1 MHSFTGAPDGRFP
14 EARIM
19 RDGSGDLW
27 GTTYAGG
34 GKCNCGIIYE
44 LQPAGSSSYIA
55 SVVYTFGAAGT
66 GSHPAARL
74 YLAKSGT
81 FYGSTELGG
90 YWNAG
95 TLFQL
100 APLQSGGYSLSQ
112 LHEFTGSGD
121 GAQPEAP
128 VIGNASGQIYGTTT
142 AGGTESCVC
151 GTVFQFTPGQGYS
164 LLYSFAGG
172 SDGSTPSSPLTQ
184 DSSGVLYGTTES
196 GGLVNAYCSA
206 GCGSVF
212 EVTLSKHGYQKKTLY
227 HFQGS
232 ADGAAPTG
240 GLLMDKSGV
249 LYGTTQ
255 SGGNMCKGT
264 GCGTVFA
271 LTPKGEGYAES
282 VIYSFAARGDGAQP
296 VGDLVEDSQG
306 VSLRCDFE
314 IARFELVQLRH
325 RVRPNQRK
333 SGLPGVDPARVRRRP
348 SDGSTPTAGLVLDQ
362 PDGILY
368 GTTNA
373 GGTAQYG
380 TVFQIA
386 L

>member
-1 MHSFTGAPDGRFP
+1 M
-14 EARIM
+14 
-19 RDGSGDLW
+19 
-27 GTTYAGG
+27 
-34 GKCNCGIIYE
+34 
-44 LQPAGSSSYIA
+44 
-55 SVVYTFGAAGT
+55 
-66 GSHPAARL
+66 
-74 YLAKSGT
+74 
-81 FYGSTELGG
+81 GG

-212 EVTLSKHGYQKKTLY
+212 EVTLSKDGYQKKTLY

-282 VIYSFAARGDGAQP
+282 VVYSFAARGDGAQP

-306 VSLRCDFE
+306 VFYGATS
-314 IARFELVQLRH
+314 
-325 RVRPNQRK
+325 K
-333 SGLPGVDPARVRRRP
+333 SHGLNSCNCGIVFALTKGSQGYQESILHAFGGAP

-368 GTTNA
+368 
-373 GGTAQYG
+373 TAPPMPAAPHNTG
-380 TVFQIA
+380 LCFRSRFSA
-386 L
+386 LVAARSRFEVDEEALAAPE